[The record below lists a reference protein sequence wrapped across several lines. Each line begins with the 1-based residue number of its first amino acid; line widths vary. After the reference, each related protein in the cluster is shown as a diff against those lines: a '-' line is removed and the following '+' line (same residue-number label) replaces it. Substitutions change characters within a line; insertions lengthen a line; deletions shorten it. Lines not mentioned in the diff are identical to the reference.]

1 MITLGTFLFRYR
13 NLLFPIVFVTLL
25 LGRHWPIVRDPSIDY
40 WLIGAGAFIA
50 LAGQTIR
57 AVTVGLAY
65 VKRGGKDKKVYAAS
79 LVQGGM
85 FAHCRNPM
93 YLGNLVIVAGMAVA
107 SNSLPFLAL
116 GVPFFAFAYRCIVAA
131 EEDYLR
137 RTFGPEFESYCAR
150 VHRFLPDPRG
160 IAATFRGMQF
170 HWRRLL
176 VKEYQTPFLWMVGLL
191 LLVMRQQSLELGHE
205 GGKLGLWMS
214 TSLLAMLGASFL
226 LARFLKKSKL
236 IRAD

>member
-1 MITLGTFLFRYR
+1 MTALGSFFFRHR

-25 LGRHWPIVRDPSIDY
+25 LGRRWPIVRAPGSEY
-40 WLIGAGAFIA
+40 WLIGAGALIA
-50 LAGQTIR
+50 LAGQTVR

-65 VKRGGKDKKVYAAS
+65 VKRGGKDKKVYAES

-93 YLGNLVIVAGMAVA
+93 YLGNLCIAAGMAIA
-107 SNSLPFLAL
+107 SNSLPFVAL
-116 GVPFFAFAYRCIVAA
+116 GLPFFWFAYRCIVAA

-137 RTFGPEFESYCAR
+137 RKFGPEFESYCAR
-150 VHRFLPDPRG
+150 VHRFLPDLRG
-160 IAATFRGMQF
+160 IGATLRGMRF

-191 LLVMRQQSLELGHE
+191 LLVMRQQTLDLGHQSE
-205 GGKLGLWMS
+205 GLGLWMS
-214 TSLLAMLGASFL
+214 TSLLVLLAAMFF

-236 IRAD
+236 VRAD